1 MTRRT
6 MRSLL
11 RVWMR
16 INRQDRYGRAGFVLP
31 TVVMVLLV
39 VVLLTITIMLR
50 SMDRAKMAQYRRVDE
65 QVLQAATPA
74 LDRAKAKIQYLL
86 NSDPTLPRAT
96 PSDSELYR
104 ALTASDYNLKD
115 ETQLAVQYD
124 VDGKN
129 GINPSTSTTPFEN
142 REDIATV
149 WKFPVDTDNNGKFD
163 TWTIY
168 GVYFR
173 NPAPTPTNPN
183 PARNP
188 LDARTPPYTAASNLK
203 SGCNIE
209 GTSSSLVGGGWYP
222 VGSKLKKAIFTY
234 VVNVPIAESEITGW
248 DAEKKYGDDIKAE
261 AKATSAVSAL
271 EYQQD
276 VSRFPLL
283 NNAVVYRDD
292 LEMAPG
298 GKVKFQLNG
307 RILTNG
313 SLLVTQFD
321 GLRLYQVSSPGSC
334 FFEDPEN
341 SKIIVGG
348 EVVKGVSGGSG
359 GDVDV
364 DLFQG
369 GFSAPTVAKISTANQ
384 TVTDSALLTLSN
396 SSAYEARLTHLEL
409 NAPASLLDQIKD
421 PIKRSKALRTYFE
434 DRTRKVPYKE
444 VDVNGTDPKH
454 DIQVIGTV
462 VKPDDRWIYP
472 TKHTDGGKISLED
485 QRQYFSAL
493 AAKGTSTAAYR
504 LEASEPSD
512 NEKESKLGD
521 RILAGNGLPLK
532 WYINNQEVSGSTPQ
546 YLTNGGT
553 KINWTVGAGGAGTS
567 SQQRTRQT
575 RIQELPDVG
584 STDRDGFWEIVA
596 GTTPKT
602 PDDPYGGLRVVTG
615 TGIYSRNNSFLPP
628 PELDVNAAGKVIAGV
643 YDKSASL
650 KNPIVWPDTMPMSVP
665 DNAKI
670 FDNSDLY
677 DTDGLTPLTTLSATA
692 KEAGDGGRW
701 KPQDTASPTKGDL
714 QMRATVVYHYAQSSF
729 SKELSEEANLKG
741 VWTNVKQTPIACVSN
756 YYDPSTALTAK
767 NMPTLRVDKL
777 DADGNI
783 EKDSEGQVITLPAWN
798 TATGGKSNNG
808 IVYGPPPA
816 EGSYSTAL
824 SNQANLVF
832 PDGRPVNPTLALALA
847 ATPRKLSEQSVID
860 AALCAYG
867 IIDGTLKPLSAP
879 PIPHGAIRETA
890 FLDAR
895 QIKAIEKDNT
905 VIATIDETFTLY
917 KEGQAKKGTLTGN
930 AYDLPLENRQ
940 PLEIRATIL
949 DLYQLR
955 SKQIAQTK
963 TTGPTKGG
971 QEYLLPLSGVVYASR
986 EDALPDTTG
995 SDIYASST
1003 DSQLDPTRRPNGIML
1018 INGKCLARDT
1028 AGTCNPA
1035 LTGTNEEKIQ
1045 AITREKG
1052 LTLVS
1057 NLPVYIKG
1065 QFNPH
1070 TQEEFI
1076 TKLTANWS
1084 NFYARS
1090 KSAVGK
1096 TSATITK
1103 TDRGLNENFACR
1115 PGDPRLS
1122 NNCATGDNWRPATI
1136 LSDSVTVVSGSTI
1149 DATDTQGTDLNM
1161 GFRFGFRNE
1170 GDFDLRNN
1178 AGVARVGYDLDANGS
1193 IERVA
1198 NLAALPAADKQKY
1211 DEAFYGID
1219 LNGDGDD
1226 PNPTDLVQEYEVT
1239 AKAARMLNG
1248 FDGYNNFATNGLS
1261 SGSLFDTNENG
1272 FTLNPDGTVNDSQA
1286 ICSSTD
1292 YSKDTKCKDT
1302 NYATTALPTPSA
1314 ANSSYFNNFVT
1325 PIQRRTDVPDYV
1337 MEMCHK
1343 PMISACS
1350 PKDWVVGID
1359 VNGLEFKTTGN
1370 NPAPV
1375 SPPVGLNDKIVF
1387 TYPTTGPNPATF
1399 TNPDNPTT
1407 TGVFPRELDVYQI
1420 SVLLPAGK
1428 FTENEVTK
1436 STATVNGTPIQ
1447 YNLYDWKENQK
1458 NNNGVYLADKLLG
1471 GTTSRPAR
1479 FVQDQGFPRRIAF
1492 FRYANGK
1499 LLTNSAGQPA
1509 SIGIAA
1515 KPTGN
1520 SETSKNQD
1528 EQHDTLGCFVVAGT
1542 PLKLDT
1548 GTVGVNVPSGS
1559 DANGNKPNNQPQ
1571 ECTNN
1576 IPRLRASENSLWFRT
1591 IDNNAI
1597 SFKANAPLWLY
1608 NPVTAGTAKTFAYD
1622 INEPDRKA
1630 TIQHPL
1636 LVPVLQLETTTG
1648 TAATPTTNTKA
1659 DLGTSWLMIPDDG
1672 PAKDKITPYDVVMG
1686 TGDVPSRKT
1695 PPIISPPPPAPP
1707 AVAGAGIGDFN
1718 GGLPNLARLLEN
1730 WQGKTVKIS
1739 GSFIQ
1744 FQRSKYATAPYLGVF
1759 SSTNIPPAPADQQA
1773 PQIFNTGAR
1782 IYNTSSTGGQTPYFS
1797 QPQRNWGFDVG
1808 LLSQS
1813 PDLFAQKLTTRSSDS
1828 RPAEYFREVSRSDD
1842 WVKTLLCAKEVDNTG
1857 APTTTNAVK
1866 NTSIRPNSFCTDKTG
1881 G

>member
-1 MTRRT
+1 MSRSIRIAFQRMTRRT
-6 MRSLL
+6 MRSLF

-31 TVVMVLLV
+31 TVTMVLLV
-39 VVLLTITIMLR
+39 VVLLSITIMLR

-104 ALTASDYNLKD
+104 ALTGSDYKLKD

-124 VDGKN
+124 FDGKK

-142 REDIATV
+142 REDIATA

-173 NPAPTPTNPN
+173 NPTAT
-183 PARNP
+183 ARNP
-188 LDARTPPYTAASNLK
+188 LDARTPPYTAASDLK
-203 SGCNIE
+203 SGCNVE
-209 GTSSSLVGGGWYP
+209 GTSSGLVGGGWYP
-222 VGSKLKKAIFTY
+222 VGSKLQKAIFTY
-234 VVNVPIAESEITGW
+234 VVNVPIAETEIAGW
-248 DAEKKYGDDIKAE
+248 NATKYGKIKEAE

-276 VSRFPLL
+276 VSRFPLV

-348 EVVKGVSGGSG
+348 DVVQGVSGGSG
-359 GDVDV
+359 KDVDV

-369 GFSAPTVAKISTANQ
+369 AFSTPTGAKISTANQ
-384 TVTDSALLTLSN
+384 TVDNTALETLSN
-396 SSAYEARLTHLEL
+396 SSAYEARLTHLVD
-409 NAPASLLDQIKD
+409 NAPASLLNQITD

-434 DRTRKVPYKE
+434 DRTRKVPYQETNMIPVGQTDTMRDPE
-444 VDVNGTDPKH
+444 VS
-454 DIQVIGTV
+454 GTV
-462 VKPDDRWIYP
+462 VKPQNPWIYP
-472 TKHTDGGKISLED
+472 ANINDGGKTSLED
-485 QRQYFSAL
+485 TRPTEPFSRL
-493 AAKGTSTAAYR
+493 TAKGTTTAAFR
-504 LEASEPSD
+504 MEASEPSD
-512 NEKESKLGD
+512 NEKESRLGD

-546 YLTNGGT
+546 YLTNAGT
-553 KINWTVGAGGAGTS
+553 AINWTVGAGGAGTS
-567 SQQRTRQT
+567 TEQRTRQT
-575 RIQELPDVG
+575 RVQEIPDVG

-615 TGIYSRNNSFLPP
+615 AGIYSRNNSFLPP

-643 YDKSASL
+643 YDTSASV

-677 DTDGLTPLTTLSATA
+677 DTDGLTPLTTLTGTA

-701 KPQDTASPTKGDL
+701 ITPVASSPTKGDL

-741 VWTNVKQTPIACVSN
+741 VWTDVKQTPLACVSN

-824 SNQANLVF
+824 KNQADLVF
-832 PDGRPVNPTLALALA
+832 PDGRLVNPTLASALA
-847 ATPRKLSEQSVID
+847 ATTRKLSEQSAID

-895 QIKAIEKDNT
+895 QIKAIEKDNKDTPT
-905 VIATIDETFTLY
+905 VDETFTLK
-917 KEGQAKKGTLTGN
+917 KEKGIKGTLTGS

-955 SKQIAQTK
+955 SKQIAQT

-986 EDALPDTTG
+986 EDALPDNSTDL
-995 SDIYASST
+995 DIYASST
-1003 DSQLDPTRRPNGIML
+1003 DSRLDPTRRPNGIML

-1035 LTGTNEEKIQ
+1035 LAGNNEAKIQ

-1070 TQEEFI
+1070 TNEEFK

-1084 NFYARS
+1084 NFYTRAPG
-1090 KSAVGK
+1090 AVGK
-1096 TSATITK
+1096 TTATITK
-1103 TDRGLNENFACR
+1103 ANRNLDENFACR
-1115 PGDPRLS
+1115 PGDPRLPA
-1122 NNCATGDNWRPATI
+1122 CATGDNWRPATI
-1136 LSDSVTVVSGSTI
+1136 LSDSVTVVSGSTTV
-1149 DATDTQGTDLNM
+1149 AADTQGTDLNK

-1198 NLAALPAADKQKY
+1198 NLATLSAADKRKY
-1211 DEAFYGID
+1211 DEDFYGID
-1219 LNGDGDD
+1219 LNGDGDR
-1226 PNPTDLVQEYEVT
+1226 TDLVQEYEVT
-1239 AKAARMLNG
+1239 AKAARMING
-1248 FDGYNNFATNGLS
+1248 FDGYNNFVTNGLT
-1261 SGSLFDTNENG
+1261 SGSKFDTND
-1272 FTLNPDGTVNDSQA
+1272 DGTVA
-1286 ICSSTD
+1286 ET
-1292 YSKDTKCKDT
+1292 YLDT
-1302 NYATTALPTPSA
+1302 NYTAVGGL
-1314 ANSSYFNNFVT
+1314 NSSYFNNFVT

-1337 MEMCHK
+1337 MEMCRK

-1350 PKDWVVGID
+1350 PKDWVIGID
-1359 VNGLEFKTTGN
+1359 VNGLVIKTTEN
-1370 NPAPV
+1370 NSPPVPV
-1375 SPPVGLNDKIVF
+1375 SPPVEQDDKIVF
-1387 TYPTTGPNPATF
+1387 TYPTTDPNLP
-1399 TNPDNPTT
+1399 NNPTT
-1407 TGVFPRELDVYQI
+1407 TGVYPSELDVYQL
-1420 SVLLPAGK
+1420 SVLLPAG
-1428 FTENEVTK
+1428 EVTVDVNGVQVK
-1436 STATVNGTPIQ
+1436 KPAATVNGTPIQ
-1447 YNLYDWKENQK
+1447 YNLYDWKENQN
-1458 NNNGVYLADKLLG
+1458 NNNGVYLADKLLA
-1471 GTTSRPAR
+1471 GTTSRPALS
-1479 FVQDQGFPRRIAF
+1479 VQDQGFPRRIAF

-1499 LLTNSAGQPA
+1499 LLTNSDGQPA
-1509 SIGIAA
+1509 SVGIAA

-1520 SETSKNQD
+1520 SGTSKNED
-1528 EQHDTLGCFVVAGT
+1528 EQHDTLGCFVVGGAS
-1542 PLKLDT
+1542 LKLDA
-1548 GTVGVNVPSGS
+1548 GTVGVDVPKGS
-1559 DANGNKPNNQPQ
+1559 DANGNKPNNQQ

-1576 IPRLRASENSLWFRT
+1576 TPRLRASENSLWFRT
-1591 IDNNAI
+1591 INNN
-1597 SFKANAPLWLY
+1597 ANAPLWLY

-1648 TAATPTTNTKA
+1648 TAAAPTTNTKA
-1659 DLGTSWLMIPDDG
+1659 DLGTSWLMIPDNG
-1672 PAKDKITPYDVVMG
+1672 PVPSALTTPYDVVMG

-1695 PPIISPPPPAPP
+1695 
-1707 AVAGAGIGDFN
+1707 GAIGDFN

-1759 SSTNIPPAPADQQA
+1759 TATAQQA

-1782 IYNTSSTGGQTPYFS
+1782 VYNTASTNGQTPYFS

-1828 RPAEYFREVSRSDD
+1828 RPAEYFREVSRSDE
-1842 WVKTLLCAKEVDNTG
+1842 WVKTLLCAKEVKEEPDGTLT
-1857 APTTTNAVK
+1857 PTATNAVQ
-1866 NTSIRPNSFCTDKTG
+1866 NPSIRPTKSFCEKYTG
-1881 G
+1881 D

>member
-1 MTRRT
+1 
-6 MRSLL
+6 
-11 RVWMR
+11 MR

-276 VSRFPLL
+276 VSRFPLV

-348 EVVKGVSGGSG
+348 EVVKGYSGRSDGN
-359 GDVDV
+359 DVDV

-369 GFSAPTVAKISTANQ
+369 AFSTPTVTKISTANQ
-384 TVTDSALLTLSN
+384 TVTNTALETLSN
-396 SSAYEARLTHLEL
+396 SSAYEDRLSDLVGK
-409 NAPASLLDQIKD
+409 APASLLNQITD
-421 PIKRSKALRTYFE
+421 SIKRNKALRTYFE

-444 VDVNGTDPKH
+444 IDAGTTEDLSTIKLQ
-454 DIQVIGTV
+454 ISGTV
-462 VKPDDRWIYP
+462 VKPPNAWIYP
-472 TKHTDGGKISLED
+472 TNINVNDGGKTSKENNPRVNL
-485 QRQYFSAL
+485 L
-493 AAKGTSTAAYR
+493 TAKGTATAAYR
-504 LEASEPSD
+504 MEASEPSD
-512 NEKESKLGD
+512 NEKEGKLGD

-546 YLTNGGT
+546 YLTSDGTT

-615 TGIYSRNNSFLPP
+615 AGIYSRNNSFLPP
-628 PELDVNAAGKVIAGV
+628 PELDVNAGKVIAGV
-643 YDKSASL
+643 YDTS
-650 KNPIVWPDTMPMSVP
+650 PIVWPDTMPMSVP

-677 DTDGLTPLTTLSATA
+677 DTDGLTPLTTLTGTA

-701 KPQDTASPTKGDL
+701 ITPVASSPTKGDL

-767 NMPTLRVDKL
+767 NMQTLRVDKL

-824 SNQANLVF
+824 KNQADLVF
-832 PDGRPVNPTLALALA
+832 PDGRLVNPTLASALA
-847 ATPRKLSEQSVID
+847 ATTRKLSEQSVID

-895 QIKAIEKDNT
+895 QIKAIEKDNKDTPT
-905 VIATIDETFTLY
+905 VDETFTL
-917 KEGQAKKGTLTGN
+917 KEGQTKGTLSGS

-955 SKQIAQTK
+955 SKQIAQTT

-986 EDALPDTTG
+986 EDALPDNSTG

-1035 LTGTNEEKIQ
+1035 LTGNSEAKIQ

-1103 TDRGLNENFACR
+1103 DDRGLNENFACR
-1115 PGDPRLS
+1115 PGDPRLPA
-1122 NNCATGDNWRPATI
+1122 CATGDNWRPATI

-1178 AGVARVGYDLDANGS
+1178 AGVARVGYDLDADGS
-1193 IERVA
+1193 IKATSIVNEST
-1198 NLAALPAADKQKY
+1198 
-1211 DEAFYGID
+1211 FGFD
-1219 LNGDGDD
+1219 LNGNGTT
-1226 PNPTDLVQEYEVT
+1226 TDTNVKEVDIT
-1239 AKAARMLNG
+1239 AKAARMING
-1248 FDGYNNFATNGLS
+1248 FDPYNNFVTNGLS
-1261 SGSLFDTNENG
+1261 SGIAFDTNG
-1272 FTLNPDGTVNDSQA
+1272 DGTVNDSQA

-1292 YSKDTKCKDT
+1292 YSKDTKCRD
-1302 NYATTALPTPSA
+1302 NQYLTTGA
-1314 ANSSYFNNFVT
+1314 ANGSYFNNFVT
-1325 PIQRRTDVPDYV
+1325 PIQRRTGNFPEYL
-1337 MEMCHK
+1337 METCPK
-1343 PMISACS
+1343 LPISACGPS
-1350 PKDWVVGID
+1350 DWALGYDINKDDDFEDPVPGI
-1359 VNGLEFKTTGN
+1359 
-1370 NPAPV
+1370 
-1375 SPPVGLNDKIVF
+1375 
-1387 TYPTTGPNPATF
+1387 
-1399 TNPDNPTT
+1399 
-1407 TGVFPRELDVYQI
+1407 
-1420 SVLLPAGK
+1420 AGK
-1428 FTENEVTK
+1428 TEADLT
-1436 STATVNGTPIQ
+1436 
-1447 YNLYDWKENQK
+1447 LYDLLDLSNKSNPLVNVWSKSGSNGFVPSRIMAGTTAYWGRNKGNQK
-1458 NNNGVYLADKLLG
+1458 TESNVSINQRLARRVAFLRKNDNKLWLDG
-1471 GTTSRPAR
+1471 ATPVERP
-1479 FVQDQGFPRRIAF
+1479 I
-1492 FRYANGK
+1492 
-1499 LLTNSAGQPA
+1499 L
-1509 SIGIAA
+1509 IGIADPGGGA
-1515 KPTGN
+1515 GADIDNGYLECYLYSSVTPEPDVLSHTCKVYGSAGDSQPRRLN
-1520 SETSKNQD
+1520 SNA
-1528 EQHDTLGCFVVAGT
+1528 L
-1542 PLKLDT
+1542 
-1548 GTVGVNVPSGS
+1548 
-1559 DANGNKPNNQPQ
+1559 
-1571 ECTNN
+1571 N
-1576 IPRLRASENSLWFRT
+1576 IQALWFRT
-1591 IDNNAI
+1591 NN
-1597 SFKANAPLWLY
+1597 SGTPNYGRNYPLWY
-1608 NPVTAGTAKTFAYD
+1608 YDSENPGTPKNLTATVQ
-1622 INEPDRKA
+1622 N
-1630 TIQHPL
+1630 PL
-1636 LVPVLQLETTTG
+1636 LVPVLQLEATTQVAADTMTQAQINTG
-1648 TAATPTTNTKA
+1648 NTNA
-1659 DLGTSWLMIPDDG
+1659 DTGTSWLIIPDDG

-1739 GSFIQ
+1739 GSFLQ

-1782 IYNTSSTGGQTPYFS
+1782 VYNTSSTGGQTPYFS

-1842 WVKTLLCAKEVDNTG
+1842 WVKTLLCAKEVDNNG

>member
-1 MTRRT
+1 
-6 MRSLL
+6 
-11 RVWMR
+11 
-16 INRQDRYGRAGFVLP
+16 
-31 TVVMVLLV
+31 
-39 VVLLTITIMLR
+39 VLLTITIMLR

-74 LDRAKAKIQYLL
+74 LDRAKAKIQELL
-86 NSDPTLPRAT
+86 NPKNQTTLAT

-104 ALTASDYNLKD
+104 ALTESDYRLKY
-115 ETQLAVQYD
+115 ETQLQVRYAT
-124 VDGKN
+124 DGN
-129 GINPSTSTTPFEN
+129 INANENDSTPLEDRTT
-142 REDIATV
+142 ITTA

-173 NPAPTPTNPN
+173 NPIEKNGII

-188 LDARTPPYTAASNLK
+188 LGARTPPYTAVSDLK
-203 SGCNIE
+203 SGCNVE

-234 VVNVPIAESEITGW
+234 VVNVPIAETEVNGW
-248 DAEKKYGDDIKAE
+248 NATKYGNIKAE

-276 VSRFPLL
+276 VSRLPLV
-283 NNAVVYRDD
+283 NNAVVYKDD

-298 GKVKFQLNG
+298 GGLKFQLNG
-307 RILTNG
+307 RILTNS
-313 SLLVTQFD
+313 SLLVTQFN
-321 GLRLYQVSSPGSC
+321 GLQLYQVSSPGSC

-348 EVVKGVSGGSG
+348 EVVKGYSGRSDG

-369 GFSAPTVAKISTANQ
+369 AFSNPTGAKISTANQ
-384 TVTDSALLTLSN
+384 TVTNTALETLSN
-396 SSAYEARLTHLEL
+396 SNAYEARLTYLVSK
-409 NAPASLLDQIKD
+409 APTSLLNQITD

-434 DRTRKVPYKE
+434 DRTRKVPYQE
-444 VDVNGTDPKH
+444 TNIIPVGQTDTMQDPL
-454 DIQVIGTV
+454 VSGTV
-462 VKPDDRWIYP
+462 VRPVDSWIYP
-472 TKHTDGGKISLED
+472 TKINNGGKTSLED
-485 QRQYFSAL
+485 QRL
-493 AAKGTSTAAYR
+493 NGLTAKGTSTAAYR
-504 LEASEPSD
+504 MEGSEPSD

-553 KINWTVGAGGAGTS
+553 TKINWTVGAGGAGTS

-575 RIQELPDVG
+575 RVQELPDVG

-615 TGIYSRNNSFLPP
+615 AGIYSRNNSFLPP

-643 YDKSASL
+643 YDTSASL
-650 KNPIVWPDTMPMSVP
+650 KNPIIWPDTMPMSVP

-670 FDNSDLY
+670 FDNIGLY
-677 DTDGLTPLTTLSATA
+677 DTDGVTPLTTLGTTA

-701 KPQDTASPTKGDL
+701 ITPVASSPTKGDL
-714 QMRATVVYHYAQSSF
+714 QMRATVVYHYAQNSF
-729 SKELSEEANLKG
+729 SKELSDQANLEG
-741 VWTNVKQTPIACVSN
+741 VWTDVKQTPIACVSN

-767 NMPTLRVDKL
+767 NMPTLKVDKL
-777 DADGNI
+777 DAAGNI
-783 EKDSEGQVITLPAWN
+783 EKDPAGQVITLPAWN

-816 EGSYSTAL
+816 ESSYSTAL
-824 SNQANLVF
+824 RSQADLFF
-832 PDGRPVNPTLALALA
+832 PDGRLVNPTLASALA
-847 ATPRKLSEQSVID
+847 ATTRKLSEQSAID

-867 IIDGTLKPLSAP
+867 ILDGTLKPLSSP

-895 QIKAIEKDNT
+895 QIKAIEQDDP
-905 VIATIDETFTLY
+905 ATAIDKTFTLK
-917 KEGQAKKGTLTGN
+917 KEGQPDGTLTGSSYN
-930 AYDLPLENRQ
+930 LPLENRQ

-955 SKQIAQTK
+955 SKQIAQTI

-971 QEYLLPLSGVVYASR
+971 QEYLLPLSGIVYASR
-986 EDALPDTTG
+986 EDALPDSTG

-1003 DSQLDPTRRPNGIML
+1003 DSRLDPTRRPNGIML

-1035 LTGTNEEKIQ
+1035 LTGNNEAKIQ
-1045 AITREKG
+1045 AISREKG

-1070 TQEEFI
+1070 TQEEFK
-1076 TKLTANWS
+1076 TRLTANWS
-1084 NFYARS
+1084 NFYTRAPG
-1090 KSAVGK
+1090 AVGK
-1096 TSATITK
+1096 TTATITK
-1103 TDRGLNENFACR
+1103 ANRNLDENFACR
-1115 PGDPRLS
+1115 PGDPRLPG
-1122 NNCATGDNWRPATI
+1122 CTTGDNWRPATI
-1136 LSDSVTVVSGSTI
+1136 LSDSVTVVSGSTTT
-1149 DATDTQGTDLNM
+1149 AADTQGTALNA

-1198 NLAALPAADKQKY
+1198 NLSALSAADKRTH
-1211 DEAFYGID
+1211 DEAVYGID
-1219 LNGDGDD
+1219 LNGDGDS
-1226 PNPTDLVQEYEVT
+1226 TDLVQEYEVT

-1261 SGSLFDTNENG
+1261 SGGLFDTNENG

-1286 ICSSTD
+1286 ICSSAD
-1292 YSKDTKCKDT
+1292 YSKDTKCTDT

-1325 PIQRRTDVPDYV
+1325 PIQRRSDVPDHV
-1337 MEMCHK
+1337 MEMCRK

-1350 PKDWVVGID
+1350 PKDWVIGID
-1359 VNGLEFKTTGN
+1359 VNGLVIKTTGN
-1370 NPAPV
+1370 NPPPV
-1375 SPPVGLNDKIVF
+1375 SPPVIPDDKIVF
-1387 TYPTTGPNPATF
+1387 TYPTTGPNIPTF
-1399 TNPDNPTT
+1399 TNPNNPTT
-1407 TGVFPRELDVYQI
+1407 TGVYPSELDVYQL
-1420 SVLLPAGK
+1420 SVLLPAG
-1428 FTENEVTK
+1428 EVTVVDVNGVEEK
-1436 STATVNGTPIQ
+1436 KPAATVNGTPIQ

-1458 NNNGVYLADKLLG
+1458 NNNGVYLADKLLA

-1492 FRYANGK
+1492 FRYADGK
-1499 LLTNSAGQPA
+1499 LLTNSDGQPA

-1515 KPTGN
+1515 KPTG
-1520 SETSKNQD
+1520 SSATSKNQD
-1528 EQHDTLGCFVVAGT
+1528 EQHDTLGCFVVDGD
-1542 PLKLDT
+1542 PIVLDED
-1548 GTVGVNVPSGS
+1548 TVGVDVPSGS
-1559 DANGNKPNNQPQ
+1559 DANGNKPNNKPQ
-1571 ECTNN
+1571 ECTDNT
-1576 IPRLRASENSLWFRT
+1576 PRLRASENSLWFRT
-1591 IDNNAI
+1591 INNNAM
-1597 SFKANAPLWLY
+1597 SFNANAPLWLY
-1608 NPVTAGTAKTFAYD
+1608 NPVTPGTAKTFDYD
-1622 INEPDRKA
+1622 SNEPDRKA

-1695 PPIISPPPPAPP
+1695 PKIGSAD
-1707 AVAGAGIGDFN
+1707 GIGDFN

-1759 SSTNIPPAPADQQA
+1759 TAAAQQA
-1773 PQIFNTGAR
+1773 PKIFNTGAR
-1782 IYNTSSTGGQTPYFS
+1782 VYNTASTSGQTPYFS

-1813 PDLFAQKLTTRSSDS
+1813 PDLFAQKLTTPPSDYQ
-1828 RPAEYFREVSRSDD
+1828 PAEYFREVSRSDE
-1842 WVKTLLCAKEVDNTG
+1842 WVKTLLCAKEVDDTTG
-1857 APTTTNAVK
+1857 QPTATNAVQK
-1866 NTSIRPNSFCTDKTG
+1866 TSIRPTDDFCKKYTG

>member
-1 MTRRT
+1 
-6 MRSLL
+6 
-11 RVWMR
+11 MR

-74 LDRAKAKIQYLL
+74 LDRAKAKIQELL
-86 NSDPTLPRAT
+86 NPKNQTTLAT

-104 ALTASDYNLKD
+104 ALTESDYRLKY
-115 ETQLAVQYD
+115 ETQLQVRYAT
-124 VDGKN
+124 DGN
-129 GINPSTSTTPFEN
+129 INANENDSTPLEDRTT
-142 REDIATV
+142 ITTA

-173 NPAPTPTNPN
+173 NPIEKNGII

-188 LDARTPPYTAASNLK
+188 LGARTPPYTAVSDLK
-203 SGCNIE
+203 SGCNVE

-234 VVNVPIAESEITGW
+234 VVNVPIAETEVNGW
-248 DAEKKYGDDIKAE
+248 NATKYGNITAE

-276 VSRFPLL
+276 VSRLPLV
-283 NNAVVYRDD
+283 NNAVVYKDD

-298 GKVKFQLNG
+298 GGLKFQLNG
-307 RILTNG
+307 RILTNS
-313 SLLVTQFD
+313 SLLVTQFN
-321 GLRLYQVSSPGSC
+321 GLQLYQVSSPGSC

-348 EVVKGVSGGSG
+348 EVVKGYSGRSDG

-369 GFSAPTVAKISTANQ
+369 AFSNPTGAKISTANQ

-396 SSAYEARLTHLEL
+396 SNAYEARITNLVSK
-409 NAPASLLDQIKD
+409 APASLLDQITD
-421 PIKRSKALRTYFE
+421 PVKRSKALRTYFE

-444 VDVNGTDPKH
+444 IDASTTEDLSSIALTIS
-454 DIQVIGTV
+454 DTV
-462 VKPDDRWIYP
+462 VRPPDAWIYP
-472 TKHTDGGKISLED
+472 TAINEGGKISLENK
-485 QRQYFSAL
+485 RVNLLTAN
-493 AAKGTSTAAYR
+493 GTSTTAYR
-504 LEASEPSD
+504 MEASEPSD

-532 WYINNQEVSGSTPQ
+532 WYINNKEVSGSEPQ

-553 KINWTVGAGGAGTS
+553 AINWTVGAGGAGTS

-596 GTTPKT
+596 GTTPKN

-615 TGIYSRNNSFLPP
+615 AGIYSRNNSFLPP
-628 PELDVNAAGKVIAGV
+628 PELDVNAGKVIVGV
-643 YDKSASL
+643 YDTSASV

-677 DTDGLTPLTTLSATA
+677 DTDGLTPLTTLSGTA

-701 KPQDTASPTKGDL
+701 ITPVASSPTKGDL

-783 EKDSEGQVITLPAWN
+783 EKDPGGQVITLPAWN

-847 ATPRKLSEQSVID
+847 ATPRKLSEQSAID

-895 QIKAIEKDNT
+895 QIKAIEQDKTTANA
-905 VIATIDETFTLY
+905 VDETFTLN
-917 KEGQAKKGTLTGN
+917 KEGGIKGTLSGS

-955 SKQIAQTK
+955 SKQIAQT

-986 EDALPDTTG
+986 EDALPDNST
-995 SDIYASST
+995 DLNIYASST
-1003 DSQLDPTRRPNGIML
+1003 DSRLDPTRRPNGIML

-1035 LTGTNEEKIQ
+1035 LTGNNEAKIQ

-1070 TQEEFI
+1070 TNEEFK
-1076 TKLTANWS
+1076 TALTTNWS
-1084 NFYARS
+1084 NFYTRAP
-1090 KSAVGK
+1090 SAVGK
-1096 TSATITK
+1096 TTATITK
-1103 TDRGLNENFACR
+1103 ADRNLNENFACR
-1115 PGDPRLS
+1115 PGDPRLTG
-1122 NNCATGDNWRPATI
+1122 CTTGDNWRPATI
-1136 LSDSVTVVSGSTI
+1136 LSDSVTVVSGSTTT
-1149 DATDTQGTDLNM
+1149 AADTQGTDLNM

-1178 AGVARVGYDLDANGS
+1178 AGVARVGYDLDADGS
-1193 IERVA
+1193 IKKVA
-1198 NLAALPAADKQKY
+1198 NLSTLPAADKQKY
-1211 DEAFYGID
+1211 DEAVYGID
-1219 LNGDGDD
+1219 LNGDGDL
-1226 PNPTDLVQEYEVT
+1226 TDLVQEYEVT
-1239 AKAARMLNG
+1239 AKAARMING
-1248 FDGYNNFATNGLS
+1248 FDGYNNFVTNGLTS
-1261 SGSLFDTNENG
+1261 KSKFDTNN
-1272 FTLNPDGTVNDSQA
+1272 DGTVAETYLDS
-1286 ICSSTD
+1286 
-1292 YSKDTKCKDT
+1292 
-1302 NYATTALPTPSA
+1302 NYTALTGL
-1314 ANSSYFNNFVT
+1314 NSSYFNNFVT
-1325 PIQRRTDVPDYV
+1325 PVQRRSDLPDYV
-1337 MEMCHK
+1337 MELCRK
-1343 PMISACS
+1343 PLVSACS
-1350 PKDWVVGID
+1350 PRDWIIGMDFDGLKVKEDGGGGGDID
-1359 VNGLEFKTTGN
+1359 NINSKVIE
-1370 NPAPV
+1370 
-1375 SPPVGLNDKIVF
+1375 F
-1387 TYPTTGPNPATF
+1387 TYPSVVPNLTDAAGKLSVKP
-1399 TNPDNPTT
+1399 N
-1407 TGVFPRELDVYQI
+1407 ELNIYQLAI
-1420 SVLLPAGK
+1420 LLPAGDPNPDK
-1428 FTENEVTK
+1428 TKEAKIVTPG
-1436 STATVNGTPIQ
+1436 SPPIKQ
-1447 YNLYDWKENQK
+1447 NIKLNLYDWNALKPPQFTGGQGNAG
-1458 NNNGVYLADKLLG
+1458 GVYLADRLLS

-1479 FVQDQGFPRRIAF
+1479 LSSDQGFPRRVAF
-1492 FRYANGK
+1492 LRDKDAK
-1499 LLTNSAGQPA
+1499 LLTNATSTNPNGNPA
-1509 SIGIAA
+1509 SLGVSP
-1515 KPTGN
+1515 KTPGN
-1520 SETSKNQD
+1520 STTSKNQD
-1528 EQHDTLGCFVVAGT
+1528 EQHDTLGCFVVDGASIT
-1542 PLKLDT
+1542 LNSA
-1548 GTVGVNVPSGS
+1548 TVGVDVPAGSGS
-1559 DANGNKPNNQPQ
+1559 GQQTCGNN
-1571 ECTNN
+1571 T
-1576 IPRLRASENSLWFRT
+1576 PRLREAENSLWFKT
-1591 IDNNAI
+1591 LNSNAM
-1597 SFKANAPLWLY
+1597 SFKPDAPLWLY
-1608 NPVTAGTAKTFAYD
+1608 NPVATTPGTTRKTFTTPTVQ
-1622 INEPDRKA
+1622 N
-1630 TIQHPL
+1630 PL

-1648 TAATPTTNTKA
+1648 TAATPTTNTQA
-1659 DLGTSWLMIPDDG
+1659 DKGTSWLMVPDNG
-1672 PAKDKITPYDVVMG
+1672 PANNGITPYDVVMG

-1695 PPIISPPPPAPP
+1695 
-1707 AVAGAGIGDFN
+1707 GTIGDFN

-1759 SSTNIPPAPADQQA
+1759 LSTNTPPAPPLQQA
-1773 PQIFNTGAR
+1773 PKIFNSGAQA
-1782 IYNTSSTGGQTPYFS
+1782 YNTSSTGGQTPYFS

-1813 PDLFAQKLTTRSSDS
+1813 PDLFAQKLTTPPSDYQ
-1828 RPAEYFREVSRSDD
+1828 PAEYFREVSRSDE
-1842 WVKTLLCAKEVDNTG
+1842 WVKTLLCAKEVDDTTG
-1857 APTTTNAVK
+1857 QPTATNAVQK
-1866 NTSIRPNSFCTDKTG
+1866 TSIRPTDDFCKKYTG

>member
-1 MTRRT
+1 
-6 MRSLL
+6 
-11 RVWMR
+11 MR

-124 VDGKN
+124 VSGNKA
-129 GINPSTSTTPFEN
+129 IEVSTSTTPLEK

-168 GVYFR
+168 GIYFR
-173 NPAPTPTNPN
+173 NPTPTPTNPN

-234 VVNVPIAESEITGW
+234 VVNVPIAETEITGLN
-248 DAEKKYGDDIKAE
+248 AATKYGNIKAE

-276 VSRFPLL
+276 VSRLPLV
-283 NNAVVYRDD
+283 NNAVVYKDD

-298 GKVKFQLNG
+298 GGLKFQLNG
-307 RILTNG
+307 RILTNS
-313 SLLVTQFD
+313 SLLVTQFN
-321 GLRLYQVSSPGSC
+321 GLKLYQVSSPGSC

-348 EVVKGVSGGSG
+348 DVVKGYSGRSDG

-369 GFSAPTVAKISTANQ
+369 DFSNPTVAKISTANQ
-384 TVTDSALLTLSN
+384 TVDNTALETLSN
-396 SSAYEARLTHLEL
+396 SSAYEDRLSDLVGK
-409 NAPASLLDQIKD
+409 APASLLNQITD
-421 PIKRSKALRTYFE
+421 SIKRNKALRTYFE

-444 VDVNGTDPKH
+444 IDAGTTEDLSTIKLQ
-454 DIQVIGTV
+454 ISGTV
-462 VKPDDRWIYP
+462 VKPPNAWIYP
-472 TKHTDGGKISLED
+472 TNINVNDGGKTSKENNPRVNL
-485 QRQYFSAL
+485 L
-493 AAKGTSTAAYR
+493 TAKGTATAAYR
-504 LEASEPSD
+504 MEASEPSD
-512 NEKESKLGD
+512 NEKEGKLGD

-546 YLTNGGT
+546 YLTSDGTT

-615 TGIYSRNNSFLPP
+615 AGIYSRNNSFLPP

-643 YDKSASL
+643 YDKSASV

-670 FDNSDLY
+670 FDNSGLY
-677 DTDGLTPLTTLSATA
+677 DTDGLTALSTAATP
-692 KEAGDGGRW
+692 EAGDGSRW
-701 KPQDTASPTKGDL
+701 ITPVASSPTKGDL
-714 QMRATVVYHYAQSSF
+714 QMRATVVYHYAKSSF

-741 VWTNVKQTPIACVSN
+741 VWTDVKQTPIACVSN

-783 EKDSEGQVITLPAWN
+783 EKDPGGQVITLPAWN

-816 EGSYSTAL
+816 EASYSTAL

-832 PDGRPVNPTLALALA
+832 PDGRLVNPTLALALA

-867 IIDGTLKPLSAP
+867 ILDGTLKPLSAP

-905 VIATIDETFTLY
+905 ATPATLTVDETFTLK
-917 KEGQAKKGTLTGN
+917 KEGQPDGTLTGD
-930 AYDLPLENRQ
+930 AYDLPLEHRQ

-949 DLYQLR
+949 DIFQLR
-955 SKQIAQTK
+955 SKQIAQT

-971 QEYLLPLSGVVYASR
+971 QEYLLPLSGVIYASR
-986 EDALPDTTG
+986 EDALPDNSTG

-1003 DSQLDPTRRPNGIML
+1003 DSRLDPTRRPNGIML

-1035 LTGTNEEKIQ
+1035 LTGNNEAKIQ

-1084 NFYARS
+1084 NFYTRAP
-1090 KSAVGK
+1090 SAVGK
-1096 TSATITK
+1096 TTATITK
-1103 TDRGLNENFACR
+1103 ADRNLNENFACR
-1115 PGDPRLS
+1115 PGDPRLTG
-1122 NNCATGDNWRPATI
+1122 CTTGDNWRPATI
-1136 LSDSVTVVSGSTI
+1136 LSDSVTVVSGSTTT
-1149 DATDTQGTDLNM
+1149 AADTQGTDLNK

-1178 AGVARVGYDLDANGS
+1178 AGVARVGYDLDADGS
-1193 IERVA
+1193 IKATSTVKESTFG
-1198 NLAALPAADKQKY
+1198 L
-1211 DEAFYGID
+1211 D
-1219 LNGDGDD
+1219 LNGNGKIDLDA
-1226 PNPTDLVQEYEVT
+1226 DLVKEIDVT
-1239 AKAARMLNG
+1239 SKAARMING
-1248 FDGYNNFATNGLS
+1248 FDGYNNFVTNGLTS
-1261 SGSLFDTNENG
+1261 KSKFDTND
-1272 FTLNPDGTVNDSQA
+1272 DGTVAETYLDS
-1286 ICSSTD
+1286 
-1292 YSKDTKCKDT
+1292 
-1302 NYATTALPTPSA
+1302 NYTATGGL
-1314 ANSSYFNNFVT
+1314 NSSYFNNFVT
-1325 PIQRRTDVPDYV
+1325 PVQRRSDLPDYV
-1337 MEMCHK
+1337 MELCRK
-1343 PMISACS
+1343 PMVSACS
-1350 PKDWVVGID
+1350 PKDWIIGMD
-1359 VNGLEFKTTGN
+1359 FDGLKVKEDGGGGGDIADINSK
-1370 NPAPV
+1370 V
-1375 SPPVGLNDKIVF
+1375 IEF
-1387 TYPTTGPNPATF
+1387 TYPSAVPNLTDAAGKLSVKP
-1399 TNPDNPTT
+1399 N
-1407 TGVFPRELDVYQI
+1407 ELNIYQLAI
-1420 SVLLPAGK
+1420 LLPAGDPDPAK
-1428 FTENEVTK
+1428 TKEAKIVTPG
-1436 STATVNGTPIQ
+1436 SPPIKQ
-1447 YNLYDWKENQK
+1447 NIKLNLYDWNAPQFTGGQG
-1458 NNNGVYLADKLLG
+1458 NAGGVYLADRLLS

-1479 FVQDQGFPRRIAF
+1479 LPNDQGFPRRVAF
-1492 FRYANGK
+1492 MRDANGK
-1499 LLTNSAGQPA
+1499 LLTNANGNPA
-1509 SIGIAA
+1509 SLGVSA
-1515 KPTGN
+1515 KTAG
-1520 SETSKNQD
+1520 SSTTSKNED
-1528 EQHDTLGCFVVAGT
+1528 EQHDTLGCFVVDGD
-1542 PLKLDT
+1542 PISLNVLK
-1548 GTVGVNVPSGS
+1548 VGVDVPAGSGS
-1559 DANGNKPNNQPQ
+1559 DPQ
-1571 ECTNN
+1571 TCSNSR
-1576 IPRLRASENSLWFRT
+1576 PRLRTVENNSLWFRT
-1591 IDNNAI
+1591 VDNGMKFNAD
-1597 SFKANAPLWLY
+1597 APLWLY
-1608 NPVTAGTAKTFAYD
+1608 DPFATTPGTTRKTFTT
-1622 INEPDRKA
+1622 P
-1630 TIQHPL
+1630 TIQNPL

-1648 TAATPTTNTKA
+1648 TAATPTTNTQA
-1659 DLGTSWLMIPDDG
+1659 DKGTSWLMIPDDG
-1672 PAKDKITPYDVVMG
+1672 PVPSALTTPYDVVMG
-1686 TGDVPSRKT
+1686 TGDVPSRKVT
-1695 PPIISPPPPAPP
+1695 P
-1707 AVAGAGIGDFN
+1707 GDNGIGDFN

-1739 GSFIQ
+1739 GSFLQ

-1842 WVKTLLCAKEVDNTG
+1842 WVKTLLCAKEVDNNG

>member
-1 MTRRT
+1 MSQHHNNKFSNPILSLFGSIRIAFKRMTRRT
-6 MRSLL
+6 MRSLF

-74 LDRAKAKIQYLL
+74 LDRAKAKIQELL
-86 NSDPTLPRAT
+86 NNPEKQTTRAT

-104 ALTASDYNLKD
+104 ALTESFYRLKD
-115 ETQLAVQYD
+115 ETQLQVRYAT
-124 VDGKN
+124 DGN
-129 GINPSTSTTPFEN
+129 INLNEDNANPPTPLEDRTT
-142 REDIATV
+142 ITTA

-173 NPAPTPTNPN
+173 NPTKKNNTLL
-183 PARNP
+183 ARNP
-188 LDARTPPYTAASNLK
+188 LDARTPPYTAASDIK
-203 SGCNIE
+203 SGCNVE
-209 GTSSSLVGGGWYP
+209 GTSSSLVGGGWYT
-222 VGSKLKKAIFTY
+222 VGSKLQKAIFTY
-234 VVNVPIAESEITGW
+234 VVNVPIAENPTDDAITKW
-248 DAEKKYGDDIKAE
+248 DTDKKYDGIKAE

-307 RILTNG
+307 RILTNS

-348 EVVKGVSGGSG
+348 EVVQGVSGGTG
-359 GDVDV
+359 KDVDV

-369 GFSAPTVAKISTANQ
+369 PFATPTGAQISTSNQ
-384 TVTDSALLTLSN
+384 TVTNTGLETLSN
-396 SSAYEARLTHLEL
+396 SSAYEARLTHLVD
-409 NAPASLLDQIKD
+409 NAPASLLDQITD
-421 PIKRSKALRTYFE
+421 PVKRSKALRTYFE

-444 VDVNGTDPKH
+444 IDVNGTDTMQPL
-454 DIQVIGTV
+454 VTTGTV
-462 VKPDDRWIYP
+462 VRPADTWIYP
-472 TKHTDGGKISLED
+472 TKPTDGGKISWENTRLNG
-485 QRQYFSAL
+485 L
-493 AAKGTSTAAYR
+493 ASKGTSTAAYR
-504 LEASEPSD
+504 MEASEPSD

-532 WYINNQEVSGSTPQ
+532 WYINNQEVSGSEPQ
-546 YLTNGGT
+546 YLTNAGT
-553 KINWTVGAGGAGTS
+553 AINWTVGAGGAGSS

-575 RIQELPDVG
+575 RVQELPDVG

-596 GTTPKT
+596 GTTPKN
-602 PDDPYGGLRVVTG
+602 PDEPYGGLRVVTG
-615 TGIYSRNNSFLPP
+615 AGIYSRNNSFLPP

-643 YDKSASL
+643 YDTSPSL

-767 NMPTLRVDKL
+767 NMPTLTVDKL

-783 EKDSEGQVITLPAWN
+783 EKDPAGQVITLPAWN
-798 TATGGKSNNG
+798 TLTGGKSNNG

-816 EGSYSTAL
+816 EASYSTAL

-847 ATPRKLSEQSVID
+847 ATPRKLSEQSAID

-867 IIDGTLKPLSAP
+867 ILDGTLKPLSAP
-879 PIPHGAIRETA
+879 PIPHGAIRETT

-905 VIATIDETFTLY
+905 ANLTVDETFTLK
-917 KEGQAKKGTLTGN
+917 KEGQPDGTLTGN

-955 SKQIAQTK
+955 SKQIAQT
-963 TTGPTKGG
+963 TDGPTKDG

-986 EDALPDTTG
+986 EDALPDNSAG

-1003 DSQLDPTRRPNGIML
+1003 DSRLDPTRRPNGIML

-1035 LTGTNEEKIQ
+1035 LAGNDEAKIQ

-1070 TQEEFI
+1070 TNEEFK
-1076 TKLTANWS
+1076 TALTTDWS
-1084 NFYARS
+1084 NFYTRAP
-1090 KSAVGK
+1090 SAVGK
-1096 TSATITK
+1096 TTATITK
-1103 TDRGLNENFACR
+1103 ANRNLNENFACR
-1115 PGDPRLS
+1115 PGDPRLPG
-1122 NNCATGDNWRPATI
+1122 CATGDNWRPATI
-1136 LSDSVTVVSGSTI
+1136 LSDSVTVLSGSTTT
-1149 DATDTQGTDLNM
+1149 AADTQGTDLNK

-1178 AGVARVGYDLDANGS
+1178 AGVAKIGYDLDADGFIKATS
-1193 IERVA
+1193 TVKESTFG
-1198 NLAALPAADKQKY
+1198 L
-1211 DEAFYGID
+1211 D
-1219 LNGDGDD
+1219 LNGNGKIDID
-1226 PNPTDLVQEYEVT
+1226 TDLVKEIEVT
-1239 AKAARMLNG
+1239 AKAARMING
-1248 FDGYNNFATNGLS
+1248 FDGYNNFVTNGLTS
-1261 SGSLFDTNENG
+1261 KSKFDTND
-1272 FTLNPDGTVNDSQA
+1272 DGTVAETYLDS
-1286 ICSSTD
+1286 
-1292 YSKDTKCKDT
+1292 
-1302 NYATTALPTPSA
+1302 NYTALTGL
-1314 ANSSYFNNFVT
+1314 NSSYFNNFVT
-1325 PIQRRTDVPDYV
+1325 PVQRRSDLPDYV
-1337 MEMCHK
+1337 MELCRK
-1343 PMISACS
+1343 PMVSACS
-1350 PKDWVVGID
+1350 PRDWIIGMD
-1359 VNGLEFKTTGN
+1359 FDGLEVKEDGGGGYITDIN
-1370 NPAPV
+1370 
-1375 SPPVGLNDKIVF
+1375 SKDIEL
-1387 TYPTTGPNPATF
+1387 TYPSAVPNLTDAAGKLSVKP
-1399 TNPDNPTT
+1399 N
-1407 TGVFPRELDVYQI
+1407 ELNIYQLAI
-1420 SVLLPAGK
+1420 LLPAGDPDPAK
-1428 FTENEVTK
+1428 TKEAKIVTPG
-1436 STATVNGTPIQ
+1436 SPPIKQ
-1447 YNLYDWKENQK
+1447 DIKLNLYDWNALKPPQFKGGQGNAG
-1458 NNNGVYLADKLLG
+1458 GVYLADRLLS

-1479 FVQDQGFPRRIAF
+1479 LPNDQGFPRRVAF
-1492 FRYANGK
+1492 MRDANAK
-1499 LLTNSAGQPA
+1499 LLTNPNGNPA
-1509 SIGIAA
+1509 SLGVSA
-1515 KPTGN
+1515 KTAG
-1520 SETSKNQD
+1520 SSTTSKNED
-1528 EQHDTLGCFVVAGT
+1528 EQHDTLGCFVVDGD
-1542 PLKLDT
+1542 PISLNVLK
-1548 GTVGVNVPSGS
+1548 VGVDVPAGSGS
-1559 DANGNKPNNQPQ
+1559 DPQ
-1571 ECTNN
+1571 TCSNSR
-1576 IPRLRASENSLWFRT
+1576 PRLRTVENNSLWFRT
-1591 IDNNAI
+1591 VDNGMKFNAD
-1597 SFKANAPLWLY
+1597 APLWLY
-1608 NPVTAGTAKTFAYD
+1608 DPFATTPGTTRKTFTT
-1622 INEPDRKA
+1622 P
-1630 TIQHPL
+1630 TIQNPL

-1648 TAATPTTNTKA
+1648 TAATPTTNTQA
-1659 DLGTSWLMIPDDG
+1659 DRGTSWLMIPDNG
-1672 PAKDKITPYDVVMG
+1672 PTGNKVTPYDVVMG
-1686 TGDVPSRKT
+1686 TGDVPSRKIGT
-1695 PPIISPPPPAPP
+1695 
-1707 AVAGAGIGDFN
+1707 IGDFN

-1730 WQGKTVKIS
+1730 WQEKTVKIS

-1744 FQRSKYATAPYLGVF
+1744 FQRSKYATAPYFGVF
-1759 SSTNIPPAPADQQA
+1759 TTNAPAQQQA
-1773 PQIFNTGAR
+1773 PQIFNTGDKV
-1782 IYNTSSTGGQTPYFS
+1782 YKTSSTNGQTPYFS

-1813 PDLFAQKLTTRSSDS
+1813 PDLFAQKLTTPPSDS
-1828 RPAEYFREVSRSDD
+1828 QPAEYFREVSRSDE
-1842 WVKTLLCAKEVDNTG
+1842 WVQTLLCAKEVDDATG
-1857 APTTTNAVK
+1857 EPTTTNAVQ
-1866 NTSIRPNSFCTDKTG
+1866 NTSIRPTKSFCKKYTG
-1881 G
+1881 D

>member
-1 MTRRT
+1 
-6 MRSLL
+6 
-11 RVWMR
+11 
-16 INRQDRYGRAGFVLP
+16 
-31 TVVMVLLV
+31 MVLLV

-74 LDRAKAKIQYLL
+74 LDRAKAKIQELL
-86 NSDPTLPRAT
+86 NPKNQTTLAT

-104 ALTASDYNLKD
+104 ALTESDYRLKY
-115 ETQLAVQYD
+115 ETQLQVRYAT
-124 VDGKN
+124 DGN
-129 GINPSTSTTPFEN
+129 INANENDSTPLEDRTT
-142 REDIATV
+142 ITTA

-173 NPAPTPTNPN
+173 NPIEKNGII

-188 LDARTPPYTAASNLK
+188 LGARTPPYTAVSDLK
-203 SGCNIE
+203 SGCNVE

-234 VVNVPIAESEITGW
+234 VVNVPIAETEVNGW
-248 DAEKKYGDDIKAE
+248 NATKYGNITAE

-276 VSRFPLL
+276 VSRLPLV
-283 NNAVVYRDD
+283 NNAVVYKDD

-298 GKVKFQLNG
+298 GGLKFQLNG
-307 RILTNG
+307 RILTNS
-313 SLLVTQFD
+313 SLLVTQFN
-321 GLRLYQVSSPGSC
+321 GLQLYQVSSPGSC

-348 EVVKGVSGGSG
+348 EVVKGYSGRSDG

-369 GFSAPTVAKISTANQ
+369 AFSNPTGAKISTANQ
-384 TVTDSALLTLSN
+384 TVTNTALETLSN
-396 SSAYEARLTHLEL
+396 SNAYEARLTYLVSK
-409 NAPASLLDQIKD
+409 APTSLLNQITD

-434 DRTRKVPYKE
+434 DRTRKVPYQE
-444 VDVNGTDPKH
+444 TNIIPVGQTDTMQDPL
-454 DIQVIGTV
+454 VSGTV
-462 VKPDDRWIYP
+462 VRPVDSWIYP
-472 TKHTDGGKISLED
+472 TKINNGGKTSLED
-485 QRQYFSAL
+485 QRL
-493 AAKGTSTAAYR
+493 NGLTAKGTSTTAYR
-504 LEASEPSD
+504 MEASEPSD

-532 WYINNQEVSGSTPQ
+532 WYINNKEVSGSEPQ

-553 KINWTVGAGGAGTS
+553 AINWTVGAGGAGSS

-575 RIQELPDVG
+575 RVQELPDVG

-596 GTTPKT
+596 GTTPKN
-602 PDDPYGGLRVVTG
+602 PDEPYGGLRVVTG
-615 TGIYSRNNSFLPP
+615 AGIYSRNNSFLPP

-643 YDKSASL
+643 YDTSPSL

-783 EKDSEGQVITLPAWN
+783 EKDPGGQVITLPAWN

-847 ATPRKLSEQSVID
+847 ATPRKLSEQSAID

-867 IIDGTLKPLSAP
+867 ILDGTLKPLSAP
-879 PIPHGAIRETA
+879 PIPHGAIRETT

-905 VIATIDETFTLY
+905 ANLTVDETFTLK
-917 KEGQAKKGTLTGN
+917 KEGQPDGTLTGN

-955 SKQIAQTK
+955 SKQIAQT
-963 TTGPTKGG
+963 TDGPTKDG

-986 EDALPDTTG
+986 EDALPDNSAG

-1003 DSQLDPTRRPNGIML
+1003 DSRLDPTRRPNGIML

-1035 LTGTNEEKIQ
+1035 LAGNDEAKIQ

-1070 TQEEFI
+1070 TNEEFK
-1076 TKLTANWS
+1076 TALTTDWS
-1084 NFYARS
+1084 NFYTRAP
-1090 KSAVGK
+1090 SAVGK
-1096 TSATITK
+1096 TTATITK
-1103 TDRGLNENFACR
+1103 ANRNLNENFACR
-1115 PGDPRLS
+1115 PGDPRLPG
-1122 NNCATGDNWRPATI
+1122 CATGDNWRPATI
-1136 LSDSVTVVSGSTI
+1136 LSDSVTVLSGSTTT
-1149 DATDTQGTDLNM
+1149 AADTQGTDLNK

-1178 AGVARVGYDLDANGS
+1178 AGVARVGYDLDADGS
-1193 IERVA
+1193 IKKVA
-1198 NLAALPAADKQKY
+1198 NLSTLPAADKQKY
-1211 DEAFYGID
+1211 DEAVYGID
-1219 LNGDGDD
+1219 LNGNGD
-1226 PNPTDLVQEYEVT
+1226 PTDLVQEYEVT
-1239 AKAARMLNG
+1239 AKAARMING
-1248 FDGYNNFATNGLS
+1248 FDGYNNFVTNGLTS
-1261 SGSLFDTNENG
+1261 KSKFDTND
-1272 FTLNPDGTVNDSQA
+1272 DGTVAETYLDS
-1286 ICSSTD
+1286 
-1292 YSKDTKCKDT
+1292 
-1302 NYATTALPTPSA
+1302 NYTALTGL
-1314 ANSSYFNNFVT
+1314 NSSYFNNFVT
-1325 PIQRRTDVPDYV
+1325 PVQRRSDLPDYV
-1337 MEMCHK
+1337 MELCRK
-1343 PMISACS
+1343 PMVSACS
-1350 PKDWVVGID
+1350 PRDWIIGMD
-1359 VNGLEFKTTGN
+1359 FDGLEVKEDGGGGYITDI
-1370 NPAPV
+1370 
-1375 SPPVGLNDKIVF
+1375 NDIEL
-1387 TYPTTGPNPATF
+1387 TYPSAVPNLTDAAGKLSVKP
-1399 TNPDNPTT
+1399 N
-1407 TGVFPRELDVYQI
+1407 ELNIYQLAI
-1420 SVLLPAGK
+1420 LLPAGNAK
-1428 FTENEVTK
+1428 I
-1436 STATVNGTPIQ
+1436 GTQDIKL
-1447 YNLYDWKENQK
+1447 NLYDWNALKPPQFTGGKGNAG
-1458 NNNGVYLADKLLG
+1458 GVYLADRLLS

-1479 FVQDQGFPRRIAF
+1479 LPNDQGFPRRVAF
-1492 FRYANGK
+1492 MRDANAK
-1499 LLTNSAGQPA
+1499 LLTNPNGNPA
-1509 SIGIAA
+1509 SLGVSA
-1515 KPTGN
+1515 KTAG
-1520 SETSKNQD
+1520 SSTTSKNED
-1528 EQHDTLGCFVVAGT
+1528 EQHDTLGCFVVDGD
-1542 PLKLDT
+1542 PISLNVLK
-1548 GTVGVNVPSGS
+1548 VGVDVPAGSGS
-1559 DANGNKPNNQPQ
+1559 DPQ
-1571 ECTNN
+1571 TCSNSR
-1576 IPRLRASENSLWFRT
+1576 PRLRTVENNSLWFRT
-1591 IDNNAI
+1591 VDNGMKFNAD
-1597 SFKANAPLWLY
+1597 APLWLY
-1608 NPVTAGTAKTFAYD
+1608 DPFATTPGTTRKTFTT
-1622 INEPDRKA
+1622 P
-1630 TIQHPL
+1630 TIQNPL

-1648 TAATPTTNTKA
+1648 TAATPTTNTQA
-1659 DLGTSWLMIPDDG
+1659 DKGTSWLMVPDNG
-1672 PAKDKITPYDVVMG
+1672 PTGNNVTPYDVVMG

-1695 PPIISPPPPAPP
+1695 
-1707 AVAGAGIGDFN
+1707 GTIGDFN

-1759 SSTNIPPAPADQQA
+1759 TAAAQQA
-1773 PQIFNTGAR
+1773 PPIFNSGAR
-1782 IYNTSSTGGQTPYFS
+1782 VYNTSSTGGQTPYFS

-1813 PDLFAQKLTTRSSDS
+1813 PDLFAQKLTTPPSDYQ
-1828 RPAEYFREVSRSDD
+1828 PAEYFREVSRSDE
-1842 WVKTLLCAKEVDNTG
+1842 WVKTLLCAKEVDDTTG
-1857 APTTTNAVK
+1857 QPTATNAVQK
-1866 NTSIRPNSFCTDKTG
+1866 TSIRPTDDFCKKYTG

>member
-1 MTRRT
+1 MFRSIRIAFQRMTRRT

-31 TVVMVLLV
+31 TVTMVLLV

-74 LDRAKAKIQYLL
+74 LDRAKAKIKYLL
-86 NSDPTLPRAT
+86 DNPPTLST

-104 ALTASDYNLKD
+104 ALTESLYTLKD
-115 ETQLAVQYD
+115 ETQLAVLYD
-124 VDGKN
+124 VSGN
-129 GINPSTSTTPFEN
+129 GAIEVSTSTTPFEN
-142 REDIATV
+142 REDIATA

-168 GVYFR
+168 GIYFR
-173 NPAPTPTNPN
+173 NPTPTPTNPN

-188 LDARTPPYTAASNLK
+188 LGARTPPYTAASNLK

-209 GTSSSLVGGGWYP
+209 GTSSSLVGGGWYTA
-222 VGSKLKKAIFTY
+222 GSKLKKAIFTY
-234 VVNVPIAESEITGW
+234 VVNVPIAETEIAGW
-248 DAEKKYGDDIKAE
+248 NTTKYGNITAE

-276 VSRFPLL
+276 VSRLPLV
-283 NNAVVYRDD
+283 NNAVVYKDD

-298 GKVKFQLNG
+298 GGLRFQLNG
-307 RILTNG
+307 RILTNS
-313 SLLVTQFD
+313 SLLVTQFT
-321 GLRLYQVSSPGSC
+321 GLRFYQVSSPGSC

-348 EVVKGVSGGSG
+348 EVVRGFSGSSAGDGS

-369 GFSAPTVAKISTANQ
+369 DFLTPTGAKISTANQ
-384 TVTDSALLTLSN
+384 TVTNTALETLSN
-396 SSAYEARLTHLEL
+396 SSAYEDRLSDLVGK
-409 NAPASLLDQIKD
+409 APASLLNQITD
-421 PIKRSKALRTYFE
+421 SIKRNKALRTYFE

-444 VDVNGTDPKH
+444 IDAGTTEDLST
-454 DIQVIGTV
+454 IELQISGTV
-462 VKPDDRWIYP
+462 VKPPNAWIYP
-472 TKHTDGGKISLED
+472 TNINVNDGGKTSKENNPRVNL
-485 QRQYFSAL
+485 L
-493 AAKGTSTAAYR
+493 TAKGTATAAYR
-504 LEASEPSD
+504 MEASEPSD
-512 NEKESKLGD
+512 NEKEGKLGD

-546 YLTNGGT
+546 YLTSDGTT

-615 TGIYSRNNSFLPP
+615 AGIYSRNNSFLPP

-643 YDKSASL
+643 YDTSTSL
-650 KNPIVWPDTMPMSVP
+650 KNPIVWPDTMPMSVAEP
-665 DNAKI
+665 ITVPPNNTKIGGSKI

-767 NMPTLRVDKL
+767 NMPTLTVDKL

-847 ATPRKLSEQSVID
+847 ATPRKLSEQSAID

-895 QIKAIEKDNT
+895 QIKAIEKDNKDTPT
-905 VIATIDETFTLY
+905 VDETFTL
-917 KEGQAKKGTLTGN
+917 KEGQTKGTLSGS

-955 SKQIAQTK
+955 SKQIAQTT

-986 EDALPDTTG
+986 EDALPDNSTG

-1035 LTGTNEEKIQ
+1035 LTGNSEAKIQ

-1070 TQEEFI
+1070 TQEEFT
-1076 TKLTANWS
+1076 TKLTTNWS

-1136 LSDSVTVVSGSTI
+1136 LSDSVTVVSGSTT
-1149 DATDTQGTDLNM
+1149 AADTQGTDLNT

-1178 AGVARVGYDLDANGS
+1178 AGVARVGYDLDADGS
-1193 IERVA
+1193 IKATSTVKE
-1198 NLAALPAADKQKY
+1198 LTFGL
-1211 DEAFYGID
+1211 D
-1219 LNGDGDD
+1219 LNGNGKIDVD
-1226 PNPTDLVQEYEVT
+1226 TDLVREIDIT
-1239 AKAARMLNG
+1239 SKAARMING
-1248 FDGYNNFATNGLS
+1248 FDGYNNFVTNGLTS
-1261 SGSLFDTNENG
+1261 KSKFDTND
-1272 FTLNPDGTVNDSQA
+1272 DGTVA
-1286 ICSSTD
+1286 ET
-1292 YSKDTKCKDT
+1292 YLDT
-1302 NYATTALPTPSA
+1302 NYTATGGL
-1314 ANSSYFNNFVT
+1314 NSSYFNNFVT
-1325 PIQRRTDVPDYV
+1325 PVQRRSDLPDYV
-1337 MEMCHK
+1337 MEMCRK
-1343 PMISACS
+1343 PMVSACS
-1350 PKDWVVGID
+1350 PRDWIIGMD
-1359 VNGLEFKTTGN
+1359 FDGLEVKEDGGGGGYIADIN
-1370 NPAPV
+1370 NKNID
-1375 SPPVGLNDKIVF
+1375 L
-1387 TYPTTGPNPATF
+1387 TYPGATTSIPKKPN
-1399 TNPDNPTT
+1399 
-1407 TGVFPRELDVYQI
+1407 ELNIYEI
-1420 SVLLPAGK
+1420 AVLLPAGNAK
-1428 FTENEVTK
+1428 I
-1436 STATVNGTPIQ
+1436 GTQNIKL
-1447 YNLYDWKENQK
+1447 NLYDWNALKPPQFEYDQGNAG
-1458 NNNGVYLADKLLG
+1458 GVYLADRLLS

-1479 FVQDQGFPRRIAF
+1479 LSSDQGFPRRVAF
-1492 FRYANGK
+1492 LRDKDAK
-1499 LLTNSAGQPA
+1499 LLTNATGNPA
-1509 SIGIAA
+1509 SLGVSA

-1520 SETSKNQD
+1520 STTSKNQD
-1528 EQHDTLGCFVVAGT
+1528 EQHDTIGCFVVDGASIT
-1542 PLKLDT
+1542 LNST
-1548 GTVGVNVPSGS
+1548 TVGVNVPGS
-1559 DANGNKPNNQPQ
+1559 TNPQTCGNN
-1571 ECTNN
+1571 T
-1576 IPRLRASENSLWFRT
+1576 PRLREAENSLWFKT
-1591 IDNNAI
+1591 VQSGNMSFNAD
-1597 SFKANAPLWLY
+1597 SPLWLY
-1608 NPVTAGTAKTFAYD
+1608 NPDTPSTSKTFTT
-1622 INEPDRKA
+1622 P
-1630 TIQHPL
+1630 TVQSPL

-1648 TAATPTTNTKA
+1648 TAATPTTNTQA
-1659 DLGTSWLMIPDDG
+1659 DKGTSWLMIPDNG
-1672 PAKDKITPYDVVMG
+1672 PVPSDLTTPYDVVMG
-1686 TGDVPSRKT
+1686 TGDVPSRK
-1695 PPIISPPPPAPP
+1695 I
-1707 AVAGAGIGDFN
+1707 GAIGDFN

-1759 SSTNIPPAPADQQA
+1759 
-1773 PQIFNTGAR
+1773 TGGQL
-1782 IYNTSSTGGQTPYFS
+1782 YNTSSTGGQTPYFS

-1828 RPAEYFREVSRSDD
+1828 RPAEYFREVSRSDE
-1842 WVKTLLCAKEVDNTG
+1842 WVQTLLCAKEVKKEADGTLT
-1857 APTTTNAVK
+1857 PTTTNAVQK
-1866 NTSIRPNSFCTDKTG
+1866 TSIRPNSFCTDKTG